1 MDLALIALAGSLI
14 AASPDS
20 TLRGP
25 RIAEPRIPVVAM
37 PQDPM
42 FEYSAAYYQR
52 VTIHRWGSYAM
63 LPLFVAQLYV
73 GNQLYSS
80 GAGGEDG
87 NKDLHVV
94 LGAGIG
100 VLFASNTVL
109 GAWNLWEGRKDPDDR
124 KRKVAHAILM
134 MAADAGFVATALLG
148 DGVEDTGAGRST
160 HRAVAI
166 GSMVVA
172 TTGWLL
178 MTDLF
183 KRP

>member
-14 AASPDS
+14 AASPES
-20 TLRGP
+20 TRPGP
-25 RIAEPRIPVVAM
+25 RVPEPRIPAVV

-63 LPLFVAQLYV
+63 LPLFAAQLYV
-73 GNQLYSS
+73 GSQLYSAVGS
-80 GAGGEDG
+80 GEDG
-87 NKDLHVV
+87 NKDLHVA

-100 VLFASNTVL
+100 VLFASNTAL
-109 GAWNLWEGRKDPDDR
+109 GAWNLWEGRKDPDGR
-124 KRKVAHAILM
+124 KRKVTHAILM
-134 MAADAGFVATALLG
+134 MTGDAGFFATALLG
-148 DGVEDTGAGRST
+148 DGVEDNGAGRGT

-183 KRP
+183 KGP